1 MKRGMAQNGLRGGF
15 TLIEILVVLVIMGF
29 LVAMVAPK
37 LSGVVDSAVGTTD
50 DTNQQRLR
58 EVMSVYVNQ
67 HNAMPSGMVN
77 MIKYQTDAT
86 VVGNVALPDGD
97 NGNKADGKEFV
108 SQTLLDR
115 MQPKVHYLN
124 AAEAKELVGMGVKG
138 MFNLAKVVPAN
149 FADTTGT
156 AEDAKIE
163 EHLVRQGVA
172 AGVPVMMVGVG
183 DSDNSGVF
191 ETAEF
196 ATGNDVVVAGS
207 VVTEGAA
214 ATSIYDTGAALSTNA
229 INGGTFARF
238 DEGRKLGRIVM
249 GMTNRGD
256 LVQGGMLD
264 ESGVSP
270 SANQHADQ
278 FAWGNYLIVLPRL
291 KATFERL
298 DVDGDGALQL
308 NAVAI
313 DSETGETTTNKKIV
327 LRTPPQGYPYFI
339 AQEAEDFLTAS
350 PDGHTWGI
358 VADAFAV
365 AFQD

>member
-1 MKRGMAQNGLRGGF
+1 MKQTVAQKGHRGGF

-37 LSGVVDSAVGTTD
+37 LSGIVDSAVGTAD
-50 DTNQQRLR
+50 DTNQKRLR
-58 EVMSVYVNQ
+58 DVMSVYVNQ
-67 HNAMPSGMVN
+67 NDAMPSGMVN
-77 MIKYQTDAT
+77 MIKFQTDVT
-86 VVGNVALPDGD
+86 VGNVAIPDGD

-124 AAEAKELVGMGVKG
+124 AAEAKELIGMGIKG
-138 MFNLAKVVPAN
+138 MFNLAQVTAL
-149 FADTTGT
+149 ATTAGS
-156 AEDAKIE
+156 AEDANIV
-163 EHLVRQGVA
+163 EHLPRQSVG

-183 DSDNSGVF
+183 DSDNSGAF

-196 ATGNDVVVAGS
+196 AMGNDVVV
-207 VVTEGAA
+207 TGAA
-214 ATSIYDTGAALSTNA
+214 VAEGNTSTSIYDTGATLSANA
-229 INGGTFARF
+229 MNGGLFARF
-238 DEGRKLGRIVM
+238 DEGRKLGRIIM

-270 SANQHADQ
+270 SATQNANQY
-278 FAWGNYLIVLPRL
+278 AWGNYLVVLPRL
-291 KATFERL
+291 QATFERL
-298 DVDGDGALQL
+298 DVNGDGALQL

-313 DSETGETTTNKKIV
+313 DSETGETTTGKKIV
-327 LRTPPQGYPYFI
+327 LRTPPKGYPYFI

-350 PDGHTWGI
+350 PEGHTWGI